1 MKEPKRVIVLIKLQR
16 SKGLRQ
22 RTYEVL
28 RRRIS
33 EGRIKPGQ
41 RLIENSVAA
50 ALGISRTPVREAL
63 ALLAREGLLVPTTR
77 GFVLPRFSEAD
88 IAEIYQLRKLLE
100 PAAFGDAVKHATP
113 AGLAKMRAALA
124 DQRAAHAE
132 GNVSAFAAGNAAF
145 RQAWLDLVT
154 NRRLVASVAL
164 NNDHVH
170 FLRVRLRV
178 ASVRK
183 IVLDGMTVMMKAA
196 EKGDVE
202 GATAAIR
209 NHVAAAE
216 IESLILVREQ
226 SSEAD
231 ESGVEAEAA

>member
-1 MKEPKRVIVLIKLQR
+1 MLIKLQR

-63 ALLAREGLLVPTTR
+63 AMLAREGLLVPTTR
-77 GFVLPRFSEAD
+77 GFVLPSFTEAD

-100 PAAFGDAVKHATP
+100 PAAFGDAVKHPTA

-124 DQRAAHAE
+124 DQRAAHAA

-164 NNDHVH
+164 YNDHVH

-178 ASVRK
+178 GSVRK
-183 IVLDGMTVMMKAA
+183 IVLDGMALLMRAA
-196 EKGDVE
+196 EKGD
-202 GATAAIR
+202 AAAAMAAIR
-209 NHVAAAE
+209 DHVAAAE
-216 IESLILVREQ
+216 VEALILLREQ
-226 SSEAD
+226 QAGGD
-231 ESGVEAEAA
+231 ATEAEAA